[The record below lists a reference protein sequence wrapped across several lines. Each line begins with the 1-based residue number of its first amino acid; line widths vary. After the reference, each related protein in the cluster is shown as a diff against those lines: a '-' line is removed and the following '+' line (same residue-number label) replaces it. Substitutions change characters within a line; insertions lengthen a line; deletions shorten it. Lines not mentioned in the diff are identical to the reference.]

1 MAIYQIKSSL
11 VDSTSVLQ
19 LGKRHCRFFHKR
31 DRRLYGAAPPPFQLV
46 IDTLLLLY
54 WSIVR
59 DCIRLRNWKLYT
71 HHPGDGWRNNSVY
84 VYVWKD
90 FSMIGKVGTEWTP
103 KGGDNI
109 VCSDR
114 VRCEMHMSNEARR
127 RALIRKREELL
138 LLPSPPIVSSS
149 SSDEKC
155 SPIEKKRVRW
165 WFGSSSRTPPPTQDG
180 AQLNFPLFPS
190 IERDSYAMEKAQMS
204 RMNRRTY
211 ISPEN
216 THTHISQGLQLVCK
230 RLAYGCEAHAR
241 VASPQQ
247 QRGLYSCT
255 WKKRETAAD

>member
-1 MAIYQIKSSL
+1 MEQP
-11 VDSTSVLQ
+11 
-19 LGKRHCRFFHKR
+19 
-31 DRRLYGAAPPPFQLV
+31 PPPFQLV

-59 DCIRLRNWKLYT
+59 GCIRLRNWKLYT

-204 RMNRRTY
+204 RMNSRTY

-216 THTHISQGLQLVCK
+216 THTHTYPRVPNSYANDWRTG
-230 RLAYGCEAHAR
+230 AR
-241 VASPQQ
+241 HMRESHPHSSK
-247 QRGLYSCT
+247 GLYSCT